1 MTAQQQAD
9 PIAIPRAPMAFWV
22 ECLLWVF
29 ALSFALDYRASEAR
43 ESGAG
48 AGIDQLIF
56 LMACTASSCGIFAIG
71 WRYLLVRPLAW
82 LIGFWA
88 LFLTFMLVNALM
100 QNVAPGRSLRIILP
114 LFFCLA
120 GMVNAHIAGCM
131 GIRPSRIVMPI
142 FVAACT
148 NVMWRMFHGFV
159 FKGVTMENVRTEV
172 QSPAS
177 NWIAAWIGCA
187 LLLRPKFHWTVILA
201 IGVLFTG
208 ILITVTRSLLF
219 PVMASALASS
229 ACFLLARQWGHL
241 TWRDGLKKTL
251 PIAAA
256 CVLGLGCLGIAAL
269 LQPALI
275 ERWNERL
282 FHHASDRNITADISY
297 LTRRAEAD
305 ALAKILSE
313 SPVHFI
319 HGKGIGASYFWDPA
333 YLPEIYMVFPK
344 SSEVGVDVWFAGHST
359 WTYAI
364 FSGGFIAL
372 ACMVGL
378 LVSVMVLSLKSARAN
393 ATQAGPDQWLAYLP
407 FIATS
412 CLLSETLTSN
422 PFDERLTGIIF
433 GVMAGLP
440 QAFMV
445 RASWIHT
452 MNPAPSHV

>member
-1 MTAQQQAD
+1 M
-9 PIAIPRAPMAFWV
+9 P
-22 ECLLWVF
+22 E
-29 ALSFALDYRASEAR
+29 RAS
-43 ESGAG
+43 
-48 AGIDQLIF
+48 IKIIF
-56 LMACTASSCGIFAIG
+56 LLACAASSFGIFAIG
-71 WRYLLVRPLAW
+71 WRYLTVRPLAW
-82 LIGFWA
+82 LIGFWG
-88 LFLTFMLVNALM
+88 LFIAYMLVNALM
-100 QNVAPGRSLRIILP
+100 QNVPPGRSLRIIMP
-114 LFFCLA
+114 LCFCLF

-159 FKGVTMENVRTEV
+159 FKGVTLENVRTEV

-219 PVMASALASS
+219 PVMASALAS
-229 ACFLLARQWGHL
+229 ALCFLLAKRWGHL
-241 TWRDGLKKTL
+241 TWWDGLKKCV
-251 PIAAA
+251 PIVAA
-256 CVLGLGCLGIAAL
+256 CFLGLACLGFAAL
-269 LQPALI
+269 MQPALI

-305 ALAKILSE
+305 ALAEILGKD
-313 SPVHFI
+313 PVHFI
-319 HGKGIGASYFWDPA
+319 HGKGIGASYYWHPS
-333 YLPEIYMVFPK
+333 YMPEIYMVFPK
-344 SSEVGVDVWFAGHST
+344 DSEVGIDVWFAGHST
-359 WTYAI
+359 WTYAV

-372 ACMVGL
+372 ACMIGL
-378 LVSVMVLSLKSARAN
+378 LTAVMTVSLKAARAN
-393 ATQAGPDQWLAYLP
+393 SAEAGPDQWLAYLP
-407 FIATS
+407 FVATC

-445 RASWIHT
+445 RSSWIHT
-452 MNPAPSHV
+452 MNPTSNHA